1 MRRRRRALVKY
12 ALPLGVV
19 GIAAAPALATGIPA
33 ATFAPPVA
41 YPLGV
46 KSAFNME
53 VGDFNGDGNLDAV
66 VGSQMGTRFGV
77 VPGSGDGT
85 FGTPTTFTT
94 VFNPRTVATGDLTG
108 DNKPDFIFEY
118 YDNYANLVAINQ
130 TPLGGVFN
138 FTSPT
143 APTALPTPDSPGR
156 PALGDLNEDG
166 KLDIVQTGY
175 ADGTGRADAVNVRMG
190 NGDGTFQA
198 ASQPFTSPTPGK
210 GTLVAAI
217 ADVNGDGHLDA
228 VVGVRGLTQQ
238 GSILTAL
245 GNGDGT
251 FHMPA
256 TPRTFTGT
264 IDDTSS
270 LVLADLNGDGHLDA
284 ITSNYSG
291 VSVMLGDGAGNFGA
305 ATRETSFHGYDVAV
319 GDLNGDG
326 INDLA
331 VPNPWSNNAIAVEL
345 GNGDGTFGAV
355 TNFALPAGSVPY
367 GIALADVNG
376 DGLKDIL
383 TTTYGT
389 QSLDVMIN
397 TSVAMAPAVASVAPA
412 TGPTAGG
419 TSVTVTGTAFTGAT
433 AVTFGGVNATS
444 FTVNSPTSISA
455 VAPPHAAGAVAIA
468 VTTSNGTGTGASLFT
483 YTGAPAPDPTPDSG
497 GGASTPGAGSTAIP
511 AAVPA
516 APTQPTTPGRLGMS
530 IPRTVRGRTL
540 TSTGVVPPG
549 ADRVTQSAARG
560 ASGTARAVFGAW
572 STGRAQA
579 SCPITSR
586 DGRSIF
592 TCTLRLAPGQWTVTT
607 QALSGSTTVAGT
619 VTKVRMRGVFRMPVT
634 G

>member
-12 ALPLGVV
+12 AVPLSVV
-19 GIAAAPALATGIPA
+19 GIAAAPALATGVP
-33 ATFAPPVA
+33 ATFAPAVA

-46 KSAFNME
+46 QIAYNMAI
-53 VGDFNGDGNLDAV
+53 GDFNRDGNLDAV
-66 VGSQMGTRFGV
+66 VPSQVAGEVSVM
-77 VPGSGDGT
+77 PGSGNGT
-85 FGTPTTFTT
+85 FGAAT
-94 VFNPRTVATGDLTG
+94 VIATGGAHPGSVVTGDLTG
-108 DNKPDFIFEY
+108 DNAPDLVFAV
-118 YDNYANLVAINQ
+118 YDSTSNGVAINQ
-130 TPLGGVFN
+130 TAGGVFN
-138 FTSPT
+138 FTSPL
-143 APTALPTPDSPGR
+143 APTPWPAPPGPEM

-166 KLDIVQTGY
+166 KLDIVQPGWNGGSGN
-175 ADGTGRADAVNVRMG
+175 ADTVNVRMG
-190 NGDGTFQA
+190 NGNGTFQNETH
-198 ASQPFTSPTPGK
+198 PFTAPVTGVGPK
-210 GTLVAAI
+210 GAAI
-217 ADVNGDGHLDA
+217 ADVNGDGHLDV
-228 VVGVRGLTQQ
+228 VVGMRHGFSQ
-238 GSILTAL
+238 GSIVTAL
-245 GNGDGT
+245 GNGNGT
-251 FHMPA
+251 LQMPA
-256 TPRTFTGT
+256 SRTSTGSAQDPT
-264 IDDTSS
+264 A
-270 LVLADLNGDGHLDA
+270 LVLADLNGDGDLDA
-284 ITSNYSG
+284 ITVNTTAD
-291 VSVMLGDGAGNFGA
+291 VSVMLGNGNGTFATATVDSSLRGYDGA
-305 ATRETSFHGYDVAV
+305 VA
-319 GDLNGDG
+319 DLNGDG

-331 VPNPWSNNAIAVEL
+331 VADPWANDAIDVEL

-355 TNFALPAGSVPY
+355 THVALPANSQPY

-383 TTTYGT
+383 TSMWGT
-389 QSLDVMIN
+389 QSLGVLIN
-397 TSVAMAPAVASVAPA
+397 TSVAMAPAVTAVAPA

-433 AVTFGGVNATS
+433 AVTFGGVAATS
-444 FTVNSPTSISA
+444 FTVNSPTSITA
-455 VAPPHAAGAVAIA
+455 LAPPHAAGAVAIA
-468 VTTSNGTGTGASLFT
+468 VTTSNGTGTGAGLFT

-497 GGASTPGAGSTAIP
+497 GGASTPSAGSTAIP
-511 AAVPA
+511 ATPA
-516 APTQPTTPGRLGMS
+516 QPTAPGRLGMS

-572 STGRAQA
+572 STGRAQT